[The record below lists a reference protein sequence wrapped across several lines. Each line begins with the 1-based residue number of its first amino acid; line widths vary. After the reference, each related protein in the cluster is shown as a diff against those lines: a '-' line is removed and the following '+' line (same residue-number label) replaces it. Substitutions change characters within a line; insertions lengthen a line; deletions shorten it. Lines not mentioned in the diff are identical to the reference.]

1 MDTRDKGIRTIAPRQ
16 TLVPSHSVPTKRKL
30 QYITG
35 GVEILLLLLLGPQ
48 LVDPAVGCIGKM
60 SNM

>member
-16 TLVPSHSVPTKRKL
+16 TLASSHPYL
-30 QYITG
+30 QRESFNITG
-35 GVEILLLLLLGPQ
+35 GVGILLLLLLGPQ
-48 LVDPAVGCIGKM
+48 LVDTAVSIGKM